1 MSENQ
6 RPQGLFLFSGG
17 LDSLLAS
24 RLLKNQ
30 GVRIVGLR
38 FRHSFLPPLDKA
50 VREVFSSPLIEV
62 DLRREFLQ
70 ILRSP
75 PNGFGKNA
83 NPCLDCK
90 ILFYT
95 QARLWLEKTGCSYVV
110 SGDVVEQRPFS
121 QRRQAL
127 AQIEK
132 ASGLRGLVVRP
143 LCQRLLPPSL
153 PETRGWVDRER
164 LEALSGRG
172 RHRQFELAALWN
184 ISALPTPAG
193 GCSLTQVGFGKKV
206 LDLLSKGLESLE
218 NFEALKRGSY
228 FSLGPKTVLI
238 MGRDEGQNEKLRLL
252 FNPASHLFFEE
263 PDLPTPCGLL
273 LGEPVPPD
281 RVAALLLGFS
291 KCSSGNFL
299 VQGRGGEA
307 RIPIS
312 SPIDRA
318 ESERFR
324 I

>member
-50 VREVFSSPLIEV
+50 VREAFSSPLIEV

-95 QARLWLEKTGCSYVV
+95 QARLCWRRPVLLRC
-110 SGDVVEQRPFS
+110 SGDVVEQRPFL

-127 AQIEK
+127 AQIERL
-132 ASGLRGLVVRP
+132 AQACGSA
-143 LCQRLLPPSL
+143 LCQRLSPFFPKPEVGTGKLEAPPTGTTSMFEPPSG
-153 PETRGWVDRER
+153 T
-164 LEALSGRG
+164 SG
-172 RHRQFELAALWN
+172 FPSE
-184 ISALPTPAG
+184 
-193 GCSLTQVGFGKKV
+193 CSLTQVGWEEGSGP
-206 LDLLSKGLESLE
+206 LSKRPES
-218 NFEALKRGSY
+218 
-228 FSLGPKTVLI
+228 
-238 MGRDEGQNEKLRLL
+238 
-252 FNPASHLFFEE
+252 
-263 PDLPTPCGLL
+263 
-273 LGEPVPPD
+273 
-281 RVAALLLGFS
+281 
-291 KCSSGNFL
+291 
-299 VQGRGGEA
+299 
-307 RIPIS
+307 
-312 SPIDRA
+312 
-318 ESERFR
+318 SEL
-324 I
+324 